1 MTNRNAVAEPPANA
15 TAERTSST
23 AARVPEGYPAER
35 RRVQFD
41 WSDTPLHW
49 VPDDAFSTHVM
60 NVLHLLLP
68 TGERWFVEVVNKAT
82 PLVDDATLLEAIRP
96 FVRQEAW
103 HAYAHQEVLR
113 HLDSQGLDAT
123 PFTDRLDRYFRAV
136 LSEHPR
142 LPSFLQGWWLNRR
155 LAIVAAIEHFTCVLG
170 MWILENEELERI
182 GADPTML
189 DLLRWHGAEEV
200 EHRALVWD
208 VHDHVGG
215 SHLQRVT
222 AMMEVAVML
231 SLRWYQAA
239 KFLMQHDPTLH
250 GEKPTLRR
258 WLRAARE
265 KRLPSPSLLYG
276 AVPRY
281 MRRSH
286 HPSQEATTA
295 WALRYLERSP
305 AASVAQ
311 RD

>member
-1 MTNRNAVAEPPANA
+1 MSTPATRVAGAAVATEARPQQKAPA
-15 TAERTSST
+15 
-23 AARVPEGYPAER
+23 VPEGYPAAR

-41 WSDTPLHW
+41 WESTPLHW

-82 PLVDDATLLEAIRP
+82 PQVRDPELLAAIKP

-103 HAYAHQEVLR
+103 HAYAHQEVLK
-113 HLDSQGLDAT
+113 HLAAQGLDAK
-123 PFTDRLDRYFRAV
+123 PFTERLDRYFRAV
-136 LSEHPR
+136 LSDHPR
-142 LPSFLQGWWLNRR
+142 LPAFLQPWWLNRR
-155 LAIVAAIEHFTCVLG
+155 LAVVAAIEHFTCVLG
-170 MWILENEELERI
+170 KWILENEELERI
-182 GADPTML
+182 GADASML

-208 VHDHVGG
+208 VHDELSG

-222 AMMEVAVML
+222 AMLEVAVML

-239 KFLMQHDPTLH
+239 RFLMLNDPTLH

-265 KRLPSPSLLYG
+265 KRLPSPGLLYG

-281 MRRSH
+281 MRRRH

-295 WALRYLERSP
+295 WALQYLRRSP

-311 RD
+311 ID